1 MTKLFSFL
9 FCLWLSLGFF
19 CHGGQAASLQE
30 PTVSAQSAVVLDAFT
45 GETLFEK
52 NADQKRTMASTTKIM
67 TTLIALEQNDP
78 NREIV
83 ATKEMVTVEGSGMGL
98 LAGDRITLQGLCYGM
113 MLSSGNDAAN
123 TVALSLSDSFETFA
137 QEMNQKAKQ
146 IGMRNTRFV
155 TPSGLDADGH
165 YSTAY
170 DMAILMQHA
179 MKNPDFCQIAKAV
192 TAQVTYGNP
201 PYKRTLTNHHRLL
214 KEYDGCLGG
223 KTGFTKKSGR
233 CLVTAAQRNGATLIC
248 VTLSAPDDWND
259 HKALLDYGFSQ
270 MESVTVPDRTFC
282 LPTVGGTQPQ
292 IRLSYDSLQVSI
304 PSAYRNKLSVQTQLA
319 PFLYA
324 PVETGETVG
333 IQGVFYDGQLLL
345 SAPITATESVAC
357 AISPPSFW
365 EQFWQ
370 NLCRWLLP

>member
-1 MTKLFSFL
+1 MIKLFSLL
-9 FCLWLSLGFF
+9 FCLWLSLAVF
-19 CHGGQAASLQE
+19 CHGAQAASLQE

-67 TTLIALEQNDP
+67 TTLLALEQNDP

-98 LAGDRITLQGLCYGM
+98 LAGDHITLQGLCYGM

-123 TVALSLSDSFETFA
+123 TVALSLSSSFEEFA
-137 QEMNQKAKQ
+137 QQMNQKAKQ

-170 DMAILMQHA
+170 DMALLMQHA
-179 MKNPDFCQIAKAV
+179 MKNPDFCQIAQTV
-192 TAQVTYGNP
+192 TAQVAYGNP
-201 PYKRTLTNHHRLL
+201 PYKRTLTNHHKLL

-233 CLVTAAQRNGATLIC
+233 CLVTAARRNGATLIC

-259 HKALLDYGFSQ
+259 HKALLDYGFAQ
-270 MESVTVPDRTFC
+270 MESISFPERTFC

-292 IRLSYDSLQVSI
+292 IQLTYAPLQVSI
-304 PSAYRNKLSVQTQLA
+304 PSAHRNKLSVQTQLA

-324 PVETGETVG
+324 PIETGETVG

-345 SAPITATESVAC
+345 STPIIATEQVDREDPA
-357 AISPPSFW
+357 PTFW

-370 NLCRWLLP
+370 NLQRWLLP